1 MDDMAEKAAAAGA
14 QSRLTGLD
22 SAEVLESRAQHG
34 WNELPAAKRAGPVRV
49 FLRQFS
55 NFLVLI
61 LIAAGIIAFALQE
74 YADALAIALVI
85 GLNGVLGFIQE
96 WRAETALEALR
107 SMLSPQ
113 ALVVRNGREQVI
125 AARELVPGDL
135 VILDTGARIP
145 ADAELRE
152 AAGLRV
158 DESALTGESVP
169 VTKAP
174 GAEDGT
180 VYAGTIVVAG
190 RALGEVTGTGAATAF
205 GKIAALTGSVGL
217 KKTNLQV
224 QLGRL
229 ARQLGFAALA
239 VAAAILALGLY
250 MGRGTAEMF
259 MTALSLSVAMVP
271 EGLPAVVTITLAL
284 GAAAMVRQRALARRL
299 QAVETLGAAS
309 VICTDKTGTLT
320 ENKMTVTSLWT
331 LDRSYQVTGTGYD
344 PAGHIAFDGSVIG
357 ARDDAVLG
365 AILQASLTC
374 THARLNREGEH
385 WQMTGAPTEGALV
398 TLAYKGWADLPD
410 PDDTLEEIPFSS
422 DRKRMSV
429 LVRGG
434 EGGERRI
441 FTKGAPEQVLAVC
454 SHVMTQAGPRA
465 LDAAVLQAITG
476 AYEAMAEEGLRV
488 IALAT
493 RATEAQAIAEEDMVF
508 LGLAGLIDP
517 PRPEVRAAIAAA
529 RSAGIRIIM
538 ITGDS
543 PLTAQAIAA
552 KLVLPAAET
561 VTGAALE
568 EMPEEEL
575 SALLRKQVL
584 FARTRPAHKM
594 RIVKALQAL
603 HQVVAMT
610 GDGVNDAPA
619 LKQADIGVSMGLRGT
634 DVAKDASDLVLLDD
648 NFATI
653 VSAIGEGRRQFGNVR
668 KFVRYLLSSNAG
680 EVIALML
687 NILIGGPLIFLATQ
701 ILWMNLVTDGVT
713 AVALGLEKGEPDQME
728 HPPRQKNTPIVG
740 RGGLLAILGLGIYTG
755 LASLWLFLH
764 LLPAGED
771 LARTAAFTAMVVFEK
786 ASVFAFRSLHLP
798 CWRIGL
804 WSNPFLLAAL
814 TVTLAAQA
822 AAVYWP
828 PLQLLLHTVPL
839 GSGEWALIGL
849 LVLPILLVPELA
861 KTLLLLRRRPGRAQ
875 PAAA

>member
-1 MDDMAEKAAAAGA
+1 MTEKTIAAPAHP
-14 QSRLTGLD
+14 RLTGLGPQ
-22 SAEVLESRAQHG
+22 EVQAARAQHG
-34 WNELPAAKRAGPVRV
+34 WNELPAGKRVGPLRV

-74 YADALAIALVI
+74 YADTLAIALVI
-85 GLNGVLGFIQE
+85 GLNGVLGFVQE
-96 WRAETALEALR
+96 WRAETALQALR

-113 ALVVRNGREQVI
+113 ALVVRQGREQVI

-169 VTKAP
+169 ISKTP

-190 RALGEVTGTGAATAF
+190 RALGEVTGTGAGTAF

-229 ARQLGFAALA
+229 ARQLGLAALA
-239 VAAAILALGLY
+239 IAAAILALGLTL
-250 MGRGTAEMF
+250 GRGKAEMF

-284 GAAAMVRQRALARRL
+284 GAAAMVRQHALARRL

-331 LDRSYQVTGTGYD
+331 LDRRYEVTGTGYD
-344 PAGHIAFDGSVIG
+344 PAGHIAFDGAVIG
-357 ARDDAVLG
+357 ARDDAVLA
-365 AILQASLTC
+365 AILRASLTC
-374 THARLNREGEH
+374 THASLTREGEH

-410 PDDTLEEIPFSS
+410 PDDMLEEIPFSS

-429 LVRGG
+429 LVRDGDG
-434 EGGERRI
+434 AERQI
-441 FTKGAPEQVLAVC
+441 FTKGAPEQVLAIC
-454 SHVMTQAGPRA
+454 TQVMSQDGPRP
-465 LDAAVLQAITG
+465 LDAEARQAITE
-476 AYEAMAEEGLRV
+476 AYEAMAGEGLRV

-493 RATEAQAIAEEDMVF
+493 RATEAQAIAEEDLIF

-529 RSAGIRIIM
+529 RSAGIRVIM

-552 KLVLPAAET
+552 GLGLPAAET

-568 EMPEEEL
+568 EMPEEDL
-575 SALLRKQVL
+575 SALLQRELL

-594 RIVKALQAL
+594 RIVKALQAQ

-653 VSAIGEGRRQFGNVR
+653 VSAISEGRRQFGNVR

-728 HPPRQKNTPIVG
+728 HPPRRKNTPIVG
-740 RGGLLAILGLGIYTG
+740 RGGLMAIIGLGIYTG

-764 LLPAGED
+764 LLPMGED

-814 TVTLAAQA
+814 TVTLAAQG

-828 PLQLLLHTVPL
+828 PLQILLHTVPL
-839 GSGEWALIGL
+839 GAGEWALIGL
-849 LVLPILLVPELA
+849 LVLPIILVPELA
-861 KTLLLLRRRPGRAQ
+861 KSLLLLRRGPGSTR